1 MRRDLIYRRRNIIGT
16 IFELCLPILFVG
28 ILVLIKGAVE
38 NTANFSPEEIPPNFP
53 TNNDALKI
61 FSFTD
66 YVTTLQAERKCVM
79 DDTGFGF
86 PIPSFRRRLQQEE
99 EESTEISVGVLMG
112 SCSYNNQFAG
122 ESCTEFNGE
131 GWTVEKME
139 ERCSTESESVFTE
152 KEPCQISS
160 SSELFAGRC
169 IFAALQSDE
178 ETDPAFESL
187 AMMITDTSDCSGNQR
202 ICETFVGGDFDPSS
216 NCVDKISSS
225 TTNTTTSEQ
234 DGPSAF
240 GSGGM
245 SITGIYNQGKNWQVP
260 FVKCNSKFCEEDG
273 QDALPFCE
281 FLALGVAPS
290 TADDTIGLQQAE
302 AFQDYV
308 NKRYPVLL
316 DGTLPFNFDFIQMFE
331 SNDQVEDYVTST
343 EYGGDIPKLALA
355 IIFDGKTDPII
366 NYNYAIRVNSTGFNS
381 PENEARPVAMTSPPT
396 NKVFET
402 YARADD
408 ESCPDTVGGAPELGP
423 YSSSCTGR
431 YAYNGLLTVQRL
443 IHDFIIDDSGAAS
456 NGYSVSESGV
466 QFVSFPSKSYTVNGK
481 RLKIKPEM
489 IFDDDDDDD
498 DGGDE
503 WGIP

>member
-1 MRRDLIYRRRNIIGT
+1 MIGSRAWRALMRRDLIYRRRNIIGT

-38 NTANFSPEEIPPNFP
+38 NTANFSPEEIPANFP

-79 DDTGFGF
+79 DDTGLGF
-86 PIPSFRRRLQQEE
+86 PIPSFRRTLQQQE
-99 EESTEISVGVLMG
+99 EESTEINIGVLMG

-160 SSELFAGRC
+160 SSELFAGWC
-169 IFAALQSDE
+169 IFAALQTAEDA
-178 ETDPAFESL
+178 DPAFESL

-245 SITGIYNQGKNWQVP
+245 SITGIYNQGNNWQVP

-456 NGYSVSESGV
+456 NGYSVSENGV

-481 RLKIKPEM
+481 RLKRNSR
-489 IFDDDDDDD
+489 
-498 DGGDE
+498 
-503 WGIP
+503 